1 MFKEL
6 DTSGDQRIGL
16 DEFKKALPTLA
27 KWGVKIDDPAAAFKE
42 IDVNGGGQVL
52 FDEFVVWAT
61 SKNLDLDDDDDNDC
75 QQTLKE
81 TEAAKSLMKSKDAKS
96 NSNKKVVKTQE
107 ISNVKNSKTTKMK
120 VNWKEIHD
128 KLPMDKTPAD
138 KARRKEMFKQ
148 FDPNGNGYL
157 SLAELD
163 LGIKAIL
170 QCDALFDA
178 KPAIMRAY
186 QSAKNCIKSKGK
198 DKTGDDYVQFP
209 EFRMFLVYLR
219 QDFE

>member
-1 MFKEL
+1 VQASEFRLFLVFLRQDFEYFVMFKEL

-107 ISNVKNSKTTKMK
+107 TPAKTTKMK

-128 KLPMDKTPAD
+128 KLPMGKTAAD
-138 KARRKEMFKQ
+138 KKKRAVMFRQ

-157 SLAELD
+157 SLAEID
-163 LGIKAIL
+163 KGIRDVL
-170 QCDALFDA
+170 ECESMFDA
-178 KPAIMRAY
+178 KPAIIRAF
-186 QSAKNCIKSKGK
+186 QSAKDAVKGK
-198 DKTGDDYVQFP
+198 ETDTVGDD
-209 EFRMFLVYLR
+209 
-219 QDFE
+219 